1 MALARSKVLIFF
13 LKLCISAAALYLIF
27 RKTDASHV
35 AEILKSIGLPFFLG
49 IGAVY
54 IASQFLSAVRWRT
67 LLPEKFPV
75 ARLFF
80 LYMIGSFF
88 STFLPGLIGGDAV
101 RAYYLNKDAR
111 KISLTLASVFM
122 DRYIGFV
129 TLMIIGICAFPLS
142 VRSFA
147 GSPYSWLMPLIFMSF
162 VAASIFFFGLRLGK
176 RFRVMTE
183 FYDYFSLIRKQ
194 KGAIASALIA
204 SVVIQFMNFFMV
216 IALASRMDLRVS
228 LLQLAVFLPI
238 VITLSSLPI
247 SISGLG
253 VREGAFVILL
263 GLIGIG
269 PESATSLSLSWFFA
283 TVLGSLPGLII
294 YFFYDREGKKAS
306 P

>member
-1 MALARSKVLIFF
+1 LALARNKILIFL
-13 LKLCISAAALYLIF
+13 LKLCISAAALHLIF
-27 RKTDASHV
+27 RKTDAAHV
-35 AEILKSIGLPFFLG
+35 ADILRSVGLPFFFG
-49 IGAVY
+49 IASVY

-67 LLPEKFPV
+67 LLPEKIPV
-75 ARLFF
+75 RKLFS

-129 TLMIIGICAFPLS
+129 TLMVIGISAFPFSLG
-142 VRSFA
+142 SFA
-147 GSPYSWLMPLIFMSF
+147 GSPYSWSMPLIFISF
-162 VAASIFFFGLRLGK
+162 IVASIFFFGLRLGK

-183 FYDYFSLIRKQ
+183 FYDYFSLLRKR
-194 KGAIASALIA
+194 KGAIVSALSA
-204 SVVIQFMNFFMV
+204 SVIIQFMNFFMV
-216 IALASRMDLRVS
+216 IILAWRMDLQVS

-253 VREGAFVILL
+253 VREGSFVILL

-269 PESATSLSLSWFFA
+269 SEAATSLSLAWFFS
-283 TVLGSLPGLII
+283 TVLGSLPGLM
-294 YFFYDREGKKAS
+294 FYILQDRARKKES